1 MSHNTITLNGTEPT
15 ATGAVNS
22 TIAWA
27 VENSRVTSVNYG
39 TSGLAAV
46 AGVARSW
53 RRGSAAGGYTQ
64 QILSAGFSL
73 GNSPRRL
80 SALSTSEYYETVTV
94 PSGTWLATFK
104 VGSNNL
110 ELASSTT
117 RAAIYR
123 NDTGAIV
130 SNIIS
135 FRDVNRCPV
144 CVAILQGGITYELRV
159 IAGALTSIATNLA
172 AGTAGWSFR
181 KVA

>member
-1 MSHNTITLNGTEPT
+1 MSHNTITLNSTAPT
-15 ATGAVNS
+15 ATGAVNP

-27 VENSRVTSVNYG
+27 VENSRVTSVDYG

-53 RRGSAAGGYTQ
+53 RRGSAGNYTQ

-80 SALSTSEYYETVTV
+80 SAASTSEYYETVTV
-94 PSGTWLATFK
+94 PAGTWLATFK

-110 ELASSTT
+110 ALAGANT

-135 FRDVNRCPV
+135 FRDANRCPV
-144 CVAILQGGITYELRV
+144 CVAIVQGGVTYELRV
-159 IAGALTSIATNLA
+159 ITGALTSLATNLA

>member
-27 VENSRVTSVNYG
+27 VENSRFTSVNYG

-53 RRGSAAGGYTQ
+53 RRGSAAGNYTQ

-110 ELASSTT
+110 ALAGANT

-135 FRDVNRCPV
+135 FRDANRCPV
-144 CVAILQGGITYELRV
+144 CVAIVQGGVTYELRV
-159 IAGALTSIATNLA
+159 ITGALTSLATNLA

>member
-1 MSHNTITLNGTEPT
+1 MSHNTITLNSTEPT
-15 ATGAVNS
+15 ATGAVNP
-22 TIAWA
+22 TTAWA
-27 VENSRVTSVNYG
+27 VENSRVTSINYG

-53 RRGSAAGGYTQ
+53 RRGSAGGYTQ

-80 SALSTSEYYETVTV
+80 SAASTSEYYETVTV
-94 PSGTWLATFK
+94 PAGTWLAEFK
-104 VGSNNL
+104 IGSNNL
-110 ELASSTT
+110 ALAGANT

-135 FRDVNRCPV
+135 FRDANRCPV
-144 CVAILQGGITYELRV
+144 CVAIVQGGVTYELRV
-159 IAGALTSIATNLA
+159 ITGALTSLATNLA